1 MLLKADNG
9 TPPAGG
15 GTEEEWW
22 KTGTCNAAHPA
33 ATLGVSL
40 LGSSSGNSASP
51 TTCAT
56 WNTSASIHPVTNC
69 SPHLALLS
77 LLFKYDGNQ
86 RFWNLPKAFHYNFS
100 FKPHYS
106 PNKTQHW
113 HKICLISS
121 FAASAMDVKVPEKPY
136 KVKWRTSQY
145 VNHTEQAAK
154 TCRMHKTAFH
164 QKIRWTPI
172 VSSWQSLPWQTL
184 KTGLAKTEFLNFWN
198 IQKLLQMFEVQI
210 YVHHFMRCS
219 FRDGS

>member
-1 MLLKADNG
+1 
-9 TPPAGG
+9 
-15 GTEEEWW
+15 
-22 KTGTCNAAHPA
+22 
-33 ATLGVSL
+33 
-40 LGSSSGNSASP
+40 
-51 TTCAT
+51 
-56 WNTSASIHPVTNC
+56 
-69 SPHLALLS
+69 LS